1 MIEETT
7 IDWNAPLE
15 AYHPDGQIVELAW
28 GRPAYEDD
36 LCFNVHPSVDGHW
49 TFLPNGRHY
58 ANETKWRIRNRK
70 PTASEHPE
78 YSPELVEEL
87 RSECVFLLDRL
98 DECERDFP
106 DHPSVSDYHG
116 HVDPPKVRLRAIL
129 SELDKSK
136 EVDPLLEAFDALP
149 IDFSGCIDGPDQLR
163 RELDKRGYAITRKD
177 EAA

>member
-1 MIEETT
+1 MTEETT
-7 IDWNAPLE
+7 IDWNAPLSGISNDVWRE
-15 AYHPDGQIVELAW
+15 VDVASKYISQPNDTQDFARYTDRLRQALARAITEL
-28 GRPAYEDD
+28 
-36 LCFNVHPSVDGHW
+36 
-49 TFLPNGRHY
+49 
-58 ANETKWRIRNRK
+58 RNRK

-78 YSPELVEEL
+78 YSPELVQEAFALL
-87 RSECVFLLDRL
+87 REVHAEPVSKWSYEPGFEDYKRRNEDRRNRIA
-98 DECERDFP
+98 CF
-106 DHPSVSDYHG
+106 
-116 HVDPPKVRLRAIL
+116 L